1 MSGQDTPCLV
11 AVADR
16 SWEPILMAAGRQL
29 ADAVAHAIG
38 GDWSVNLRFL
48 ADADG
53 PLPQG
58 DWIVVSLNADV
69 AGDAPMAMLECRWH
83 ERLERYAA
91 SYRRVLVCN
100 SFRGVNDPAMIERL
114 RQISM
119 MAIRLSR
126 GTGAEIADVDRLLAL
141 VGGRTARCDWRL
153 AGETAAQL
161 AAHVI
166 VATLLDGELASIPD
180 DVQMRAAR
188 FHGGLRDIPAIAKR
202 RVGKTGAG

>member
-1 MSGQDTPCLV
+1 MSSQGTPCLV

-38 GDWSVNLRFL
+38 GGCSVNLRFL
-48 ADADG
+48 TDADG

-58 DWIVVSLNADV
+58 DWIVVSLNTDV
-69 AGDAPMAMLECRWH
+69 AGDTPIAMLECRWR

-91 SYRRVLVCN
+91 SYRRVLLC
-100 SFRGVNDPAMIERL
+100 SPFRGADDPATIERL

-141 VGGRTARCDWRL
+141 VGGRTAQCDWRL

-166 VATLLDGELASIPD
+166 VATLLDGELASIPAGA
-180 DVQMRAAR
+180 QTRAAH
-188 FHGGLRDIPAIAKR
+188 FHGGLRDIPVIVRR
-202 RVGKTGAG
+202 RVGKTGA